1 MTDGQA
7 GRQVFIS
14 TENSSCFVKMVYEL
28 GDVYSTVYTSPMNFT
43 GTVYFIYLFFFW
55 YQIRISGI
63 NTTFQNISNS
73 NTRSIKRCERGGHTY
88 F

>member
-43 GTVYFIYLFFFW
+43 GTVYFIYLFFF
-55 YQIRISGI
+55 GI
-63 NTTFQNISNS
+63 KYGFQ
-73 NTRSIKRCERGGHTY
+73 G
-88 F
+88 